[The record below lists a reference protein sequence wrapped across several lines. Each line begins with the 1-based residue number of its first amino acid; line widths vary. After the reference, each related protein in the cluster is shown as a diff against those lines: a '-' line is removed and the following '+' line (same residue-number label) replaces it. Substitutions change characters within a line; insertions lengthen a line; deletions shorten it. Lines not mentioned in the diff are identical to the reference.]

1 MESPALKLTP
11 AARAELLALMDRIT
25 EYRAIVSVVWSTAAS
40 RMRLLPNGE
49 EEFENFGPCW
59 DVGFYSPQ
67 QVPSEDIVHIDGIPF
82 AFGQGATSMRLNGA
96 VVDFRDSHFVVTER
110 AI

>member
-1 MESPALKLTP
+1 VETPSLTLTP

-25 EYRAIVSVVWSTAAS
+25 EYHAIASVVWSTSAS

-49 EEFENFGPCW
+49 EESENIGPCW

-67 QVPSEDIVHIDGIPF
+67 QVPPEYIVHIDDIPF
-82 AFGQGATSMRLNGA
+82 AFSQGAVSMRLDGA
-96 VVDFRDSHFVVTER
+96 ILDFRDRCFVVTER